1 MKTLRRIVSIAIWT
15 IVGLYVAA
23 LLLSQ
28 VPGVQ
33 AFIGSQ
39 AAKAIA
45 NKLGTRVSIGRVEPG
60 LFNRVII
67 DDVTIY
73 DQQGKKMLVASRLT
87 AKIDLAPLAEGRI
100 SLSSSQVF
108 GAHLQLYRQSAN
120 AKPNYQFALDSLA
133 SKDTTSHNK
142 LDLRVNSFIMRH
154 SSLAYN
160 RLDAP
165 TTPGK
170 LNADHLNISGISA
183 HIILKALN
191 DDSLNINIKRV
202 AFKEHS
208 GLNVN
213 KLALK
218 FEAGKSRC
226 RLSGLH
232 IEMPGTNIV
241 LNEAT
246 ATYKSKGNTPIL
258 ASLQYSGRLD
268 ESQVSLADFAFL
280 APTLGKI
287 GKTINL
293 SADFHGTSTNLW
305 IDNASA
311 KTPDGEM
318 ALSAD
323 GWIRNWETK
332 PIWHA
337 TIKRLETSGETIAA
351 VMEAAGKHNPNVT
364 GCLADINH
372 ISLRG
377 VVGAT
382 RSKTLAASCSLS
394 TDIGDADAT
403 FSLSNDNT
411 FSSHLSASGI
421 NLKQLLGND
430 KLGSISADIDARGQ
444 LKPRQSPA
452 LSVKGTIS
460 KFDYNKYTYSN
471 LYIAGN
477 SDGIRMEGLLKADDP
492 NLAFD
497 IEGSLKKGTAI
508 TDVEL
513 KASVIKF
520 RPRAVNLTDR
530 WGDAEFK
537 AEIAADFN
545 ASGLNDAKG
554 NITVSNMT
562 MTQPNDTF
570 TIAST
575 KVKSGY
581 DGATHFLALN
591 SDFGSA
597 ELTGEFEYKT
607 LAQSFINIISDKLP
621 TLPGLPKAKRATGND
636 FRIKANIS
644 DTQWLNKL
652 FGIQLH
658 AHSPIS
664 IDAMVD
670 DSKRDMAVNCRANDF
685 SYGETNY
692 KDGAITVRSEHDT
705 LVCNVG
711 VKKLSPTGATME
723 FKGESRAINN
733 SLSTS
738 FSWDNHSANRF
749 SGMFNAASQFYRDGS
764 GAQVAEVSVKP
775 SHINIGDVVW
785 DILPSNI
792 RYSNKNI
799 EINNFAIKHK
809 EQHIAINGKATP
821 FETDSLVVDLQGID
835 LKYALDLVNFHS
847 VEFSGIASGRAFVT
861 APFGNTAASGKITV
875 EQFKFEDGRMGVLD
889 ANVEWNKT
897 DKQIDI
903 YAIANDGPDAMTFID
918 GYVSPARKY
927 IDLGINAAGTHI
939 DFLESFT
946 SSFMAGVSGH
956 AHGNIRVIGPLKKI
970 NLIGKLTVNGET
982 TLTPTNCKYY
992 LRGDTIAFVPNEIMF
1007 VNAPIYDVNN
1017 NRGVINGSIHHNY
1030 LKNLSYDLSVN
1041 AENLLGY
1048 DFRDFG
1054 DNSFYG
1060 TVYASG
1066 QVDIH
1071 GKKGDVNIGIDI
1083 TPLKNSTFV
1092 YNVSN
1097 PDAVTDQTFIKWNDA
1112 SLNENGSK
1120 SRAEA
1125 ENELPTEDIPSD
1137 MHINFLLNCTPDIT
1151 IKLLMDSRANDYIT
1165 LNGNGTLRAT
1175 YYNKGSFSMF
1185 GTYTVQHGTY
1195 GITIQ
1200 DIIKKNFT
1208 FNEGSSITFRGNPY
1222 YAELDLQAVHT
1233 VNGVSLSD
1241 LNVGNSFTNN
1251 TIRVNCLMNISGQ
1264 PQKPAI
1270 TFDLDMPTVSSDEKQ
1285 MIRSIINSE
1294 DEMNQQVLYLLG
1306 IGRFYPQREN
1316 NAAAQNEEQ
1325 QSQTSL
1331 AMQSL
1336 LSGTISTQINTVLNS
1351 VIKSNNWNF
1360 GANISTGDEGWNN
1373 AEYEGLLSGR
1383 LLDNRLLI
1391 NGQFGYR
1398 DNANTANTSFIGD
1411 FDIRYLLKPNGNLAI
1426 KVYNQ
1431 TNDRYFTKSSLNTQG
1446 IGIIMKKDFNGF
1458 RDLLNIKKKK
1468 KEKDNK

>member
-1 MKTLRRIVSIAIWT
+1 MNTLRRIVSIAIWA

-23 LLLSQ
+23 LLLTQ
-28 VPGVQ
+28 MPVVQ
-33 AFIGSQ
+33 AYIGSQ

-45 NKLGTRVSIGRVEPG
+45 NKLGTRVSIGRVELG

-73 DQQGKKMLVASRLT
+73 DQHGKKMLVASRLT
-87 AKIDLAPLAEGRI
+87 AKIDLAPLADGRI

-108 GAHLQLYRQSAN
+108 GAHLQLYRQSAK
-120 AKPNYQFALDSLA
+120 AKANYQFALDSLA
-133 SKDTTSHNK
+133 SKDSTGPGK
-142 LDLRVNSFIMRH
+142 IDLRINSLIMRH

-165 TTPGK
+165 MTPGK
-170 LNADHLNISGISA
+170 LNANHLDISGISA

-191 DDSLNINIKRV
+191 DDSLNINVKRV

-246 ATYKSKGNTPIL
+246 ATYKSKGNTLIP
-258 ASLQYSGRLD
+258 ASLQYSGRLE
-268 ESQVSLADFAFL
+268 ESQVSLADLAFI

-305 IDNASA
+305 INNAA
-311 KTPDGEM
+311 ATTPDGET

-323 GWIRNWETK
+323 GWIRNWEAR

-337 TIKRLETSGETIAA
+337 TVRRLETSGEAIAA
-351 VMEAAGKHNPNVT
+351 VMEAAGMHKPTVT
-364 GCLADINH
+364 ARLAGIGH
-372 ISLRG
+372 ISLQG
-377 VVGAT
+377 TVGAP
-382 RSKTLAASCSLS
+382 RSTTIAASCRIS
-394 TDIGDADAT
+394 TDIGNADAT
-403 FSLSNDNT
+403 LALSNDNT
-411 FSSHLSASGI
+411 FSSRLWASGI
-421 NLKQLLGND
+421 SLGKLSGND
-430 KLGSISADIDARGQ
+430 KLGNISADIEAKGQ
-444 LKPRQSPA
+444 LRPRLSPV

-460 KFDYNKYTYSN
+460 ELGYNNYTYSN
-471 LYIAGN
+471 LYVTGK
-477 SDGIRMEGLLKADDP
+477 SDGSHMEGTVKANDP
-492 NLAFD
+492 NMAFD
-497 IEGSLKKGTAI
+497 IGGRLEKGNGI
-508 TDVEL
+508 TDVEIA
-513 KASVIKF
+513 ASVKRF
-520 RPRAVNLTDR
+520 RPLATNLTDR

-537 AEIAADFN
+537 CEISADFN

-554 NITVSNMT
+554 NITMNNMT
-562 MTQPNDTF
+562 MALPNDTF
-570 TIAST
+570 SIAST
-575 KVKSGY
+575 KVRSGY
-581 DGATHFLALN
+581 DGATHFLALD

-597 ELTGEFEYKT
+597 ELNGKFEYKT

-621 TLPGLPKAKRATGND
+621 TLPGLPKAKGATGND
-636 FRIKANIS
+636 FSIKANIS
-644 DTQWLNKL
+644 DTRWLNKL

-664 IDAMVD
+664 ISAMVN
-670 DSKRDMAVNCRANDF
+670 DSNRDIAINCRANDF
-685 SYGETNY
+685 SYGEAGY
-692 KDGAITVRSEHDT
+692 KDGAITVRSEHGA

-711 VKKLSPTGATME
+711 VTKLSKTGAAME
-723 FKGESRAINN
+723 FNGECRAIDN

-738 FSWDNHSANRF
+738 FSWDNHSASRF
-749 SGMFNAASQFYRDGS
+749 SGKFNAVSQFYRGGN
-764 GAQVAEVSVKP
+764 GAQVAAISVKP

-785 DILPSNI
+785 DILPSSI
-792 RYSNKNI
+792 KYSNKNI
-799 EINNFAIKHK
+799 EVNNFAIKHK
-809 EQHIAINGKATP
+809 AQHIAINGKATP
-821 FETDSLVVDLQGID
+821 YDNDSLIVDLQGID

-847 VEFSGIASGRAFVT
+847 VEFSGIASGRAFIT
-861 APFGNTAASGKITV
+861 APFGNTAASGKIAV

-946 SSFMAGVSGH
+946 SSFMTGVSGH
-956 AHGNIRVIGPLKKI
+956 AHGNVRVMGPLKKI
-970 NLIGKLTVNGET
+970 NLIGKLTVNGEA

-992 LRGDTIAFVPNEIMF
+992 LRGDTIAFVPNEIKF
-1007 VNAPIYDVNN
+1007 VNAPIYDTNN
-1017 NRGVINGSIHHNY
+1017 NMGIINGSIHHNY
-1030 LKNLSYDLSVN
+1030 LKDLSYDLSVN

-1083 TPLKNSTFV
+1083 TPLKNSTFI

-1097 PDAVTDQTFIKWNDA
+1097 PDAVADQTFIKWNDA
-1112 SLNENGSK
+1112 PLNEDGGGNPQ
-1120 SRAEA
+1120 EA
-1125 ENELPTEDIPSD
+1125 TTATPMDDLPSD

-1165 LNGNGTLRAT
+1165 FNGNGTLSAT
-1175 YYNKGSFSMF
+1175 YYNKGGFSMF

-1264 PQKPAI
+1264 PQKPSI

-1383 LLDNRLLI
+1383 LLNNRLLI

-1446 IGIIMKKDFNGF
+1446 IGLIMKKDFNGF

-1468 KEKDNK
+1468 REKGQ